1 MSEASGKKTGG
12 AGGRERILSAAMA
25 TLEERGEAALRF
37 ADIAKE
43 AHVALSVITHHF
55 GTREGLIAE
64 LHARRFASISARDHE
79 ALQHLAETASTKAEF
94 AAGVA
99 AITAATFD
107 GSRSSDRFARVVSIG
122 AIHGRPELTA
132 AIRHEAT
139 VMIDRVTRV
148 IETGQARGLVATDVD
163 PRAVAT
169 FIRAY
174 ALGMV
179 ETYLDE
185 RPPSREAVI
194 EVILRAVGV
203 FMTEPGQSQSS

>member
-1 MSEASGKKTGG
+1 MGRAGG
-12 AGGRERILSAAMA
+12 DAAQGGRERIIAVAMA

-37 ADIAKE
+37 ADIAE
-43 AHVALSVITHHF
+43 AADVALSVITHHF

-79 ALQHLAETASTKAEF
+79 ALQRLAESATTISEF

-107 GSRSSDRFARVVSIG
+107 DSRSADRFARVVSIG
-122 AIHGRPELTA
+122 AMHGRPDLA
-132 AIRHEAT
+132 VAIREEAT
-139 VMIDRVTRV
+139 AMIDRVTQV
-148 IETGQARGLVATDVD
+148 IVTGQHRGLVATDVD
-163 PRAVAT
+163 PRALAT

-179 ETYLDE
+179 ERYLDE
-185 RPPSREAVI
+185 RPTSKEAV
-194 EVILRAVGV
+194 VDVVLRAVGV
-203 FMTEPGQSQSS
+203 FMTDPAHPGSD

>member
-1 MSEASGKKTGG
+1 MGRAGG
-12 AGGRERILSAAMA
+12 VAAQGGRERIIAAAMA

-37 ADIAKE
+37 ADIAE
-43 AHVALSVITHHF
+43 AADVALSVITHHF

-79 ALQHLAETASTKAEF
+79 ALQRLAESATTKSEF

-107 GSRSSDRFARVVSIG
+107 DSRSADRFARVVSIG
-122 AIHGRPELTA
+122 AMHGRPDLA
-132 AIRHEAT
+132 VAIREEAT
-139 VMIDRVTRV
+139 AMIDRLTRV
-148 IETGQARGLVATDVD
+148 IVTGQHRGLVATDVD
-163 PRAVAT
+163 PRALAT

-179 ETYLDE
+179 ERYLDE
-185 RPPSREAVI
+185 RPTSKEAV
-194 EVILRAVGV
+194 VDVVLRAVGV
-203 FMTEPGQSQSS
+203 FMTDPAHPGSD

>member
-1 MSEASGKKTGG
+1 MRQDSSVA
-12 AGGRERILSAAMA
+12 APGGRERILAAAMA
-25 TLEERGEAALRF
+25 TLEARGEAALRF
-37 ADIAKE
+37 ADIAKD
-43 AHVALSVITHHF
+43 ADVAVSVITHHF

-79 ALQHLAETASTKAEF
+79 ALQHLVERATTRAEF

-107 GSRSSDRFARVVSIG
+107 DSRSEDRFARLVSIG
-122 AIHGRPELTA
+122 AMHGRPELAA
-132 AIRHEAT
+132 AIRQEAT
-139 VMIDRVTRV
+139 VMIDRVTQV
-148 IETGQARGLVATDVD
+148 IETGQSRGLVATDVD

-179 ETYLDE
+179 ERYLDD
-185 RPPSREAVI
+185 RPTSREAVV

-203 FMTEPGQSQSS
+203 FMTEPDSA

>member
-1 MSEASGKKTGG
+1 MGRAGG
-12 AGGRERILSAAMA
+12 VAAQGGRERIIAAAMA

-37 ADIAKE
+37 ADIAE
-43 AHVALSVITHHF
+43 AADVALSVITHHF

-79 ALQHLAETASTKAEF
+79 ALQRLAESATTKAEF

-107 GSRSSDRFARVVSIG
+107 DSRSADRFARVVSMG
-122 AIHGRPELTA
+122 AMHGRPDLA
-132 AIRHEAT
+132 VAIREEAT
-139 VMIDRVTRV
+139 AMIDRVTQV
-148 IETGQARGLVATDVD
+148 IVTGQHRGLVATDVD
-163 PRAVAT
+163 PRALAT

-179 ETYLDE
+179 ERYLDE
-185 RPPSREAVI
+185 RPTSKEAVV
-194 EVILRAVGV
+194 EVVLRAVGV
-203 FMTEPGQSQSS
+203 FMTDPAHPGSD

>member
-1 MSEASGKKTGG
+1 MSGASDNKAAGG
-12 AGGRERILSAAMA
+12 GGRERILSAAMA

-43 AHVALSVITHHF
+43 ANVALSVITHHF

-79 ALQHLAETASTKAEF
+79 ALQHLAETASTRAEF

-107 GSRSSDRFARVVSIG
+107 DSRSSDRFARVVSIG
-122 AIHGRPELTA
+122 AMHGRPELA
-132 AIRHEAT
+132 AAMRQEAT
-139 VMIDRVTRV
+139 AMIDRVTQV
-148 IETGQARGLVATDVD
+148 IITGQARGLISREFD

-179 ETYLDE
+179 ERYLDE
-185 RPPSREAVI
+185 RPTSSDAV
-194 EVILRAVGV
+194 VDVVLRAVGV
-203 FMTEPGQSQSS
+203 FMTEPEDINLA

>member
-1 MSEASGKKTGG
+1 
-12 AGGRERILSAAMA
+12 MA

-43 AHVALSVITHHF
+43 ANVALSVITHHF

-79 ALQHLAETASTKAEF
+79 ALQHLAETASTRAEF

-107 GSRSSDRFARVVSIG
+107 DSRSSDRFARVVSIG
-122 AIHGRPELTA
+122 AMHGRPELA
-132 AIRHEAT
+132 AAMRQEAT
-139 VMIDRVTRV
+139 AMIDRVTQV
-148 IETGQARGLVATDVD
+148 IITGQARGLISREFD

-179 ETYLDE
+179 ERYLDE
-185 RPPSREAVI
+185 RPTSSDAV
-194 EVILRAVGV
+194 VDVVLRAVGV
-203 FMTEPGQSQSS
+203 FMTEPEDINLA

>member
-1 MSEASGKKTGG
+1 
-12 AGGRERILSAAMA
+12 
-25 TLEERGEAALRF
+25 
-37 ADIAKE
+37 
-43 AHVALSVITHHF
+43 VSVITHHF

-79 ALQHLAETASTKAEF
+79 ALQHLVEGATTRAEF

-107 GSRSSDRFARVVSIG
+107 DSRSEDRFARLVSIG
-122 AIHGRPELTA
+122 AMHGRPELAA
-132 AIRHEAT
+132 AIRQEAT
-139 VMIDRVTRV
+139 VMIDRVTQV
-148 IETGQARGLVATDVD
+148 IETGQSRGLVAADVD

-179 ETYLDE
+179 ERYLDD
-185 RPPSREAVI
+185 RPTSRVAVV

-203 FMTEPGQSQSS
+203 FMTEPDSA

>member
-1 MSEASGKKTGG
+1 MGEAVDEIAVGS
-12 AGGRERILSAAMA
+12 GGRERILSAAMA
-25 TLEERGEAALRF
+25 TLEKRGEAALRF

-79 ALQHLAETASTKAEF
+79 ALQHLAETATTRAEF

-107 GSRSSDRFARVVSIG
+107 ESRSSDRFARVVSIG
-122 AIHGRPELTA
+122 AMHGRPELA
-132 AIRHEAT
+132 VAIRQEAT

-148 IETGQARGLVATDVD
+148 IETGQARGLVASDVD
-163 PRAVAT
+163 PRAFAT

-185 RPPSREAVI
+185 KPPSRNAIV

-203 FMTEPGQSQSS
+203 FMTEPRRSEPA